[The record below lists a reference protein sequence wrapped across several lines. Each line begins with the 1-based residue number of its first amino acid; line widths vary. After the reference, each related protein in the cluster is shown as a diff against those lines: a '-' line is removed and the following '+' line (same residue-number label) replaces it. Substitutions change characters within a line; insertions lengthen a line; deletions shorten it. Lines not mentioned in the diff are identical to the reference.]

1 MAAPRAR
8 RRLRASADA
17 RRPVSLELVAGS
29 QGYPNGY
36 PRVAVVSTDHSTRGE
51 REDPAHGDSTEPQKF
66 WERLGFESF
75 RAYMDYLEDQQSRR
89 TLFGGGGPRI
99 DLPSADTQVP
109 SEAESPRPRSDSRPD
124 VRQVGLKL
132 AREDYDQLAE
142 AADAYGVRPTTLAR
156 MLIRR
161 GVRAMLK
168 ADRAERS
175 GS

>member
-1 MAAPRAR
+1 MAAPSAR
-8 RRLRASADA
+8 PCLRASADA
-17 RRPVSLELVAGS
+17 RRPVSLELLAGS

-36 PRVAVVSTDHSTRGE
+36 PGVPVVSTDPSTDGE
-51 REDPAHGDSTEPQKF
+51 GEDAGHGDSAEPQKF

-75 RAYMDYLEDQQSRR
+75 RAYMDYLQEQQSRR
-89 TLFGGGGPRI
+89 TIFGGEPRV

-109 SEAESPRPRSDSRPD
+109 PETESPRPRSDPRPD

-142 AADAYGVRPTTLAR
+142 AAEAYGVAPTTLAR
-156 MLIRR
+156 MLVRR

-168 ADRAERS
+168 ADRADRS